1 MADVIRSSRFKKQ
14 FRKKTPQ
21 MQASVLQTIQR
32 LCDDPRHPGLNTH
45 QVHGHPGVWE
55 AYVNDANR
63 VTFHREEGSI
73 VFRNNCVHDKVLGKP

>member
-1 MADVIRSSRFKKQ
+1 M
-14 FRKKTPQ
+14 
-21 MQASVLQTIQR
+21 
-32 LCDDPRHPGLNTH
+32 
-45 QVHGHPGVWE
+45 WE